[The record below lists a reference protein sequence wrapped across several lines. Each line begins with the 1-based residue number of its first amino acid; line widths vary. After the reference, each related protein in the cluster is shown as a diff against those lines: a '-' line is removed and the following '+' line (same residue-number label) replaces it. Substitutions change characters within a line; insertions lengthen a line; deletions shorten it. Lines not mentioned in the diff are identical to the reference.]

1 MIQVIALAGA
11 LLLVALNGF
20 FVAAE
25 FGLVKL
31 RATRVQSLATQHGL
45 RGRLLGKVHGQLDAY
60 LSACQLG
67 ITLASLGLGWI
78 GEPAFAQLL
87 EPVFDLVG
95 VRSPELIH
103 GISLVFAF
111 TAISFLHI
119 VVGELA
125 PKSLAIREAEKIS
138 LWAAAPLYGFYWT
151 MYPAIW
157 ALNSSANAVLRLAG
171 LSADHGAEA
180 HYSTDE
186 LKLILRSRRAAAQ
199 EEALHEA
206 RAQAD
211 ARALAYGHAA
221 AGGVARANGS
231 AGAAAKPSP
240 RARRPASTANMGG
253 AGSTYSADEW
263 NALAHSL
270 DFSRLSVSD
279 LMRPAHEMVGLRR
292 DLSLAENMQIVARH
306 RFSRY
311 PLFEDASGERVA
323 GLIHLKDLLL
333 AREAGHALDD
343 LGKFVRPVQYV
354 KPEAPALAL
363 FRRFR
368 KGAPHFALVG
378 RKGMRP
384 SGFLTLDNLLGALVG
399 QIHDEFHQADTD
411 WTRMDDG
418 TLMGRGSLPV
428 VSLEQALGI
437 DIDEGRAESVG
448 GLVIHALNDLPTEGQ
463 RVEFDRFDIV
473 VKKMKGPRIVLVR
486 VYPKDLEDEGG

>member
-1 MIQVIALAGA
+1 MIQVIALIGA

-31 RATRVQSLATQHGL
+31 RQTRVQALAAQHGM
-45 RGRLLGKVHGQLDAY
+45 RGRLLAKVHGQLDAY

-87 EPVFDLVG
+87 TPLFELFG
-95 VRSPELIH
+95 VRSVELIH
-103 GISLVFAF
+103 GISLFFAF
-111 TAISFLHI
+111 SVISFLHI

-125 PKSLAIREAEKIS
+125 PKSLAIRQSETVA
-138 LWAAAPLYGFYWT
+138 LWTAAPLYGFYWA

-157 ALNSSANAVLRLAG
+157 VLNSSANAVLRLCG
-171 LSADHGAEA
+171 LTAEHGAEA

-186 LKLILRSRRAAAQ
+186 LKLILRGRRASASEQA
-199 EEALHEA
+199 HEVQ
-206 RAQAD
+206 QAM
-211 ARALAYGHAA
+211 
-221 AGGVARANGS
+221 
-231 AGAAAKPSP
+231 
-240 RARRPASTANMGG
+240 ASSNAWSN
-253 AGSTYSADEW
+253 DEW

-270 DFSRLSVSD
+270 DFSRLTVSD
-279 LMRPAHEMVGLRR
+279 LMRPKHEMVGLRR
-292 DLSLAENMQIVARH
+292 DLSLHENMQIVARH

-311 PLFEDASGERVA
+311 PLFEDGTGERVA

-333 AREAGHALDD
+333 AREAGQTLDD

-354 KPEAPALAL
+354 KPDTPALAL

-378 RKGMRP
+378 HKGARP
-384 SGFLTLDNLLGALVG
+384 RGFLTLDNLLGALVG
-399 QIHDEFHQADTD
+399 QIQDEFHQGDSD

-418 TLMGRGSLPV
+418 TLMGKGSLPV

-448 GLVIHALNDLPTEGQ
+448 GLVIQALSDLPTEGQ
-463 RVEFDRFDIV
+463 RVMFDRFDIV
-473 VKKMKGPRIVLVR
+473 VKRMKGPRIVLVR

>member
-1 MIQVIALAGA
+1 MIQVIALVGA

-31 RATRVQSLATQHGL
+31 RQTRVQSLAAQHGL
-45 RGRLLGKVHGQLDAY
+45 RGKLLAKVHGQLDAY

-87 EPVFDLVG
+87 SPLFELFG
-95 VRSPELIH
+95 VQSAQLIH

-111 TAISFLHI
+111 TVISFLHI

-125 PKSLAIREAEKIS
+125 PKSLAIRQAEKMS
-138 LWAAAPLYGFYWT
+138 LWTAAPLYGFYWT

-157 ALNSSANAVLRLAG
+157 ALNASANAVLRIAG
-171 LSADHGAEA
+171 LASAHGSDA

-186 LKLILRSRRAAAQ
+186 LKLILRSRRAAA
-199 EEALHEA
+199 EAEA
-206 RAQAD
+206 ALQHTHGANGTGAD
-211 ARALAYGHAA
+211 TNGGRPPALAA
-221 AGGVARANGS
+221 VANA
-231 AGAAAKPSP
+231 
-240 RARRPASTANMGG
+240 
-253 AGSTYSADEW
+253 YSADEW
-263 NALAHSL
+263 NTLAHSL
-270 DFSRLSVSD
+270 DFSRMTVSD
-279 LMRPAHEMVGLRR
+279 LMRPTHEMVGLRR
-292 DLSLAENMQIVARH
+292 DRPLAENMQIVARH

-311 PLFEDASGERVA
+311 PLFEDGSGERVA

-333 AREAGHALDD
+333 AREAGQALDD

-378 RKGMRP
+378 RKGARP
-384 SGFLTLDNLLGALVG
+384 NGFLTLDNLLGALVG

-448 GLVIHALNDLPTEGQ
+448 GLVIHALNDLPAEGQ
-463 RVEFDRFDIV
+463 RVSFPQFDIV

-486 VYPKDLEDEGG
+486 VYPKGLVDEGG

>member
-1 MIQVIALAGA
+1 MMQVIALIGA
-11 LLLVALNGF
+11 LFLVALNGF

-31 RATRVQSLATQHGL
+31 RATRVQSLATQHGM
-45 RGRLLGKVHGQLDAY
+45 RGRLLAKVHGQLDAY

-87 EPVFDLVG
+87 EPVFDIVG
-95 VRSPELIH
+95 IRSPELIH

-111 TAISFLHI
+111 TVISFLHI

-125 PKSLAIREAEKIS
+125 PKSLAIRQAEKIS
-138 LWAAAPLYGFYWT
+138 LWCAAPLYGFYWT

-157 ALNSSANAVLRLAG
+157 ALNSSASAVLRLAG
-171 LSADHGAEA
+171 LSSEHGTEA

-186 LKLILRSRRAAAQ
+186 LKLILRSRRTAAQ
-199 EEALHEA
+199 AEADAHANANGQASGHASGHAQGREA
-206 RAQAD
+206 ATGQAQMRSPRRSQASLAQA
-211 ARALAYGHAA
+211 
-221 AGGVARANGS
+221 AN
-231 AGAAAKPSP
+231 
-240 RARRPASTANMGG
+240 NW
-253 AGSTYSADEW
+253 SADEW

-270 DFSRLSVSD
+270 DFSRLTVSD
-279 LMRPAHEMVGLRR
+279 LMRPTHEMVGLRR
-292 DLSLAENMQIVARH
+292 DVPLKDNMQIVARH

-311 PLFEDASGERVA
+311 PLFEDGSGEEVV

-354 KPEAPALAL
+354 KPETPALAL

-378 RKGMRP
+378 RKGQRP
-384 SGFLTLDNLLGALVG
+384 NGFLTLDNLLGALVG

-463 RVEFDRFDIV
+463 RVSFDRFDIV

>member
-1 MIQVIALAGA
+1 LIQVIALVGA

-31 RATRVQSLATQHGL
+31 RQTRVQSLAAQHGL
-45 RGRLLGKVHGQLDAY
+45 RGKLLAKVHGQLDAY

-78 GEPAFAQLL
+78 GEPAFAKLL
-87 EPVFDLVG
+87 SPLFELFG
-95 VRSPELIH
+95 VQSPEVIH
-103 GISLVFAF
+103 AISLVFAF
-111 TAISFLHI
+111 TVISFLHI

-125 PKSLAIREAEKIS
+125 PKSLAIRESEKVS
-138 LWAAAPLYGFYWT
+138 LWTAAPLYGFYWA

-157 ALNSSANAVLRLAG
+157 ALNRSANAVLRLAG
-171 LSADHGAEA
+171 LSSGHGSDS

-199 EEALHEA
+199 AE
-206 RAQAD
+206 AD
-211 ARALAYGHAA
+211 ARAHGADAADGANGARLPALPAA
-221 AGGVARANGS
+221 AS
-231 AGAAAKPSP
+231 AYSP
-240 RARRPASTANMGG
+240 
-253 AGSTYSADEW
+253 DEW
-263 NALAHSL
+263 NTLAHSL
-270 DFSRLSVSD
+270 DFSRMTVSD
-279 LMRPAHEMVGLRR
+279 LMRPLHEMVGLRR
-292 DLSLAENMQIVARH
+292 DLPLAENMQIVARH

-311 PLFEDASGERVA
+311 PLFEDATGERVA

-378 RKGMRP
+378 RKGARP
-384 SGFLTLDNLLGALVG
+384 NGFLTLDNLLGALVG

-463 RVEFDRFDIV
+463 RVSFPHFDIV

-486 VYPKDLEDEGG
+486 VYPQGLVDEGG